1 MAAQT
6 DPLAEARKFKVT
18 IWLDQVSRLIA
29 EEMAPR
35 PRRFRTSLRQTTIAA
50 IGIGLMAAA
59 HVTNPLG
66 PYVIW
71 LLLAPVPML
80 SVRKAVLYLV
90 LLALLLSAAVPVAG
104 ILAETP
110 WLMLPFVGIFVAGS
124 MYLATIYNLGSIGTI
139 CQVLVL
145 DTMYGAIFSPDNF
158 GSSDAS
164 VFGGC
169 AIALTLV
176 VAFDNWI
183 WPDPAE
189 AELLES
195 IAGSLRRIRARFL
208 RATAYYL
215 DEPGAKRPPEPPL
228 SSEMAAQLA
237 LLDRASAEGI
247 GPHRRAGLLAAITVK
262 ERLHFRTDRLILA
275 AHVAVPHEVRTLLRP
290 ELQAVRNAIGNAL
303 EERADE
309 ILASVRTGTTLRPF
323 AGVAAVRSALNALD
337 ARVIAVRPSY
347 INRVSGPEIDNVGAF
362 TESLDAMARLLERPL
377 EEAPISYEPRDEP
390 ARTGTPDPALVQYCF
405 KVAMCVVAGYVI
417 GLTTQRA
424 DLTTILTTIIV
435 AGLPSYGATK
445 RKAILRIGGALVG
458 GVMSLIGIV
467 IVTPNFST
475 LPAYMMI
482 SFAVLFFSAYTGLA
496 SGRVAYAGKQIGT
509 TFILVYIGLSPSP
522 DVYSPLWRAWG
533 VLLGTVVVA
542 AVFLLLWPVYAGDSL
557 LPRLRKV
564 LSDTLRLLPGG
575 PITAVGEVHR
585 MNQELTLV
593 LSQIL
598 AVADDARMEG
608 RQSTIDHEA
617 VVQSSG
623 TIRRISHWLA
633 TITLARLS
641 EPPPRLDDETLAAET
656 AAFAAVRRRLESWL
670 AFYQGGDSW
679 SGAAAR
685 ALAGSHS
692 RNEIAQPTVEFINRI
707 EANGFARISAW
718 PIVQRRRIQDQLDGL
733 RRLEFLL
740 FELDAFLARIPG
752 APPAPAAGY
761 VAVPVA
767 QPRA

>member
-1 MAAQT
+1 MMS
-6 DPLAEARKFKVT
+6 ARK
-18 IWLDQVSRLIA
+18 
-29 EEMAPR
+29 
-35 PRRFRTSLRQTTIAA
+35 AA
-50 IGIGLMAAA
+50 
-59 HVTNPLG
+59 T
-66 PYVIW
+66 
-71 LLLAPVPML
+71 
-80 SVRKAVLYLV
+80 YLV
-90 LLALLLSAAVPVAG
+90 FLAVILSAAVPVAG

-124 MYLATIYNLGSIGTI
+124 MYLATIHNLGSIGTI

-164 VFGGC
+164 VYGGC

-195 IAGSLRRIRARFL
+195 IAGSLRRIRERFL
-208 RATAYYL
+208 LATAYYL
-215 DEPGAKRPPEPPL
+215 DEPGTKRPPEPPL

-247 GPHRRAGLLAAITVK
+247 SPHRRAALLAAITVK

-275 AHVAVPHEVRTLLRP
+275 ARVPVPHEVRTLLRP
-290 ELQAVRNAIGNAL
+290 ELQAVRSAIADAL
-303 EERADE
+303 EERAEE
-309 ILASVRTGTTLRPF
+309 ILVSVQAGMTMTLRPF
-323 AGVAAVRSALNALD
+323 AGVATVRSAMDALD
-337 ARVIAVRPSY
+337 ARVVALRPSY
-347 INRVSGPEIDNVGAF
+347 INRASGPEVDNVGAF
-362 TESLDAMARLLERPL
+362 TESFDAMARLLERPI
-377 EEAPISYEPRDEP
+377 EEAPISYETHNQP
-390 ARTGTPDPALVQYCF
+390 APTTKPDPALVQYCL

-417 GLTTQRA
+417 GLTTQRG

-435 AGLPSYGATK
+435 AGLPSYGATM
-445 RKAILRIGGALVG
+445 RKAILRIVGALFGGAI
-458 GVMSLIGIV
+458 SLLAIMIA
-467 IVTPNFST
+467 TPNFST
-475 LPAYMMI
+475 LPAYMMV
-482 SFAVLFFSAYTGLA
+482 SFAVLFFSAYTALA

-542 AVFLLLWPVYAGDSL
+542 VVFLLLWPVYAGDSL

-564 LSDTLRLLPGG
+564 LSDTLSLLPGG
-575 PITAVGEVHR
+575 AVAAVGDVHR
-585 MNQELTLV
+585 INQELTMV

-623 TIRRISHWLA
+623 TIRRIAHWLVTMA
-633 TITLARLS
+633 IWRLS
-641 EPPPRLDDETLAAET
+641 EPPPRLDDETLAAEA
-656 AAFAAVRRRLESWL
+656 AAFGAVRRRLESWL
-670 AFYQGGDSW
+670 AFYQAGDFLSA
-679 SGAAAR
+679 AAAR
-685 ALAGSHS
+685 ARAGSHS
-692 RNEIAQPTVEFINRI
+692 RNEIAQPAQEFINRI
-707 EANGFARISAW
+707 EADGFARISGW
-718 PIVQRRRIQDQLDGL
+718 PIAQRRRIQNELECL

-740 FELDAFLARIPG
+740 FELDTFLSHIPG
-752 APPAPAAGY
+752 VPPAPAAGY
-761 VAVPVA
+761 VAMPVA
-767 QPRA
+767 QPRT